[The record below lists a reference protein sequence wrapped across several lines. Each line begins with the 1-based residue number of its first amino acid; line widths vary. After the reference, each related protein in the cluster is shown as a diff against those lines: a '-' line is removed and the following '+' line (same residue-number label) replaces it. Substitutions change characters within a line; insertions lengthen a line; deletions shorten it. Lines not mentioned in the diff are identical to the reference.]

1 MAATLGGTGFSSM
14 TRMFH
19 RCYTLPEH
27 SRPASGRLGRTAYSP
42 AVSTT
47 EPQEYAGQQLGM
59 PAAGPGSMAPL
70 WRRAIGLLLD
80 WGLVQLLSALAFGA
94 QLGAGGVQAFVPL
107 GILAVLNVLSITA
120 FAATPGQAL
129 LGMQVLQVRPG
140 SFPLQVLIRTVL
152 LCLFV
157 PAVLSDRHGRGFHD
171 AAAGTVIVRR
181 GGVRS
186 ERA

>member
-1 MAATLGGTGFSSM
+1 MAPTLEGTGFSSM

-19 RCYTLPEH
+19 RCYTLPEGG
-27 SRPASGRLGRTAYSP
+27 RPTSARLGRTAYSP

-47 EPQEYAGQQLGM
+47 EPQEYAGEQLGM

-80 WGLVQLLSALAFGA
+80 WVLVQLLSVLAFGA
-94 QLGAGGVQAFVPL
+94 ELGAGGMEAFVPL
-107 GILAVLNVLSITA
+107 AVLAVLNVLSITA

-129 LGMQVLQVRPG
+129 LGLQVLQVRTG
-140 SFPLQVLIRTVL
+140 SFPLQVLVRTAL

-181 GGVRS
+181 
-186 ERA
+186 